1 MANVIYT
8 AGDKEKAESQLRK
21 AVQGYESQASANGF
35 CSNHPLFIT
44 MLINLSQICAEQ
56 GQQDEAINFLKKA
69 KDLRSSEGMNL
80 TLLDA
85 RLCLANAYLYWKCSD
100 VEAALLSVKNGSV
113 ILNEIGYNDHPYY
126 ARAMILTSQLRSEQA
141 NNEDFKEAVK
151 CLNSAQA
158 VLSHKFKAIPTITQ
172 CNILELQADLA
183 TDNHYKKEC
192 LQEASNILKEIT
204 QREKRRSKEE
214 VYVYL
219 PILQTWIK
227 KSNDISDKLKL
238 F

>member
-1 MANVIYT
+1 MANVVYT

-21 AVQGYESQASANGF
+21 AVQGYETQASANGF

-44 MLINLSQICAEQ
+44 MLIDLSQICAEQ
-56 GQQDEAINFLKKA
+56 GQEEAINFLKKA

-85 RLCLANAYLYWKCSD
+85 RLCLANAFLYWKCSD
-100 VEAALLSVKNGSV
+100 VEAALLSVNNSSV

-126 ARAMILTSQLRSEQA
+126 ARAMILTSQLRSERA
-141 NNEDFKEAVK
+141 KNEDMKKAVK

-183 TDNHYKKEC
+183 RDNHYKKEC
-192 LQEASNILKEIT
+192 LQKASNILESII
-204 QREKRRSKEE
+204 QREIRRSKEE
-214 VYVYL
+214 VYVDL
-219 PILQTWIK
+219 PVLQTWIK
-227 KSNDISDKLKL
+227 KYNDISDKLNL